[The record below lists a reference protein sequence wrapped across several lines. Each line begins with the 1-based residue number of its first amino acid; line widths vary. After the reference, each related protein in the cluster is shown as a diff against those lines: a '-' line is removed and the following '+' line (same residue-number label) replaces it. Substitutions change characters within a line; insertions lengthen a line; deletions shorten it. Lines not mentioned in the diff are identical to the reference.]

1 MMGLAI
7 CRKCK
12 ARCVMSRART
22 FRTGVMAAALGL
34 AAHTQVCAQEAHI
47 FNDTIHVGMGAAKA
61 WPDKDAR
68 NASSANGLQLFLG
81 WRLSDYWGMQFSSS
95 YFNYETGNSAVSDHY
110 RSAAGLDLLW
120 LMRKEG
126 WQPFLLTGAGAAYN
140 DVYPNAD

>member
-1 MMGLAI
+1 
-7 CRKCK
+7 
-12 ARCVMSRART
+12 
-22 FRTGVMAAALGL
+22 
-34 AAHTQVCAQEAHI
+34 QEAHI

-126 WQPFLLTGAGAAYN
+126 WQPFLLAGAGAAYN
-140 DVYPNAD
+140 DVYPNANDGFALTARAGLGRMSRPLGSYGLRLRAE